1 MKNCHCKKHFYC
13 QLKKYPF
20 LIAAHDTCL
29 TMSKVA
35 ANLTSKS
42 ATLPESTPARFPT
55 DDLMFVKLEKILIEC
70 IDKKND
76 DQYIPMAQQVKKEHL
91 FTKKIKKNCA
101 ATIIYDFQINIY
113 CL

>member
-1 MKNCHCKKHFYC
+1 
-13 QLKKYPF
+13 
-20 LIAAHDTCL
+20 
-29 TMSKVA
+29 MSKVA

-91 FTKKIKKNCA
+91 FTIILEKNCPA
-101 ATIIYDFQINIY
+101 RIVFDVQINIY
-113 CL
+113 C

>member
-1 MKNCHCKKHFYC
+1 
-13 QLKKYPF
+13 
-20 LIAAHDTCL
+20 
-29 TMSKVA
+29 MSKVA

-76 DQYIPMAQQVKKEHL
+76 DQYIPMAQQVKNAHL
-91 FTKKIKKNCA
+91 FTIVNFQFKIFISMK
-101 ATIIYDFQINIY
+101 IR
-113 CL
+113 L

>member
-1 MKNCHCKKHFYC
+1 MKNCHCKKDFFASI
-13 QLKKYPF
+13 KKYPF

-91 FTKKIKKNCA
+91 FTIII

-113 CL
+113 C

>member
-1 MKNCHCKKHFYC
+1 
-13 QLKKYPF
+13 
-20 LIAAHDTCL
+20 
-29 TMSKVA
+29 MSKVA

-76 DQYIPMAQQVKKEHL
+76 DQYIPMAQQVKKGHFLYYNYREKL
-91 FTKKIKKNCA
+91 SSQNC
-101 ATIIYDFQINIY
+101 
-113 CL
+113 L

>member
-1 MKNCHCKKHFYC
+1 MKNCHCKKDFFASI
-13 QLKKYPF
+13 KKYPF

-91 FTKKIKKNCA
+91 FTIQAFLDLRC
-101 ATIIYDFQINIY
+101 
-113 CL
+113 

>member
-1 MKNCHCKKHFYC
+1 
-13 QLKKYPF
+13 
-20 LIAAHDTCL
+20 
-29 TMSKVA
+29 MSKVA

-76 DQYIPMAQQVKKEHL
+76 DQYIPMAQQVKQQHL
-91 FTKKIKKNCA
+91 FTISC
-101 ATIIYDFQINIY
+101 IH
-113 CL
+113 CLVRHFFCSEGHIVLCSEEHFFIFFLYFFFFLFFPLTG